1 MKFPSGFG
9 HKKQP
14 SGKREPE
21 YPDLVLAVW
30 RGDLRQLKK
39 LSTKPDVL
47 DPDGRTALMAAAID
61 SKPDAARVLIGA
73 GANVDV
79 QDPGGWSA
87 LHFAAQ
93 SGSAEIA
100 HMLLDAGASV
110 DPVDSHGNTPLF
122 RATFES
128 RGNGDLIELLRA
140 HGADPMAT
148 NSSGVSPVQLART
161 IANYDVAQFYEDVPD

>member
-1 MKFPSGFG
+1 MKLPSFFSDRKPPSGERG
-9 HKKQP
+9 
-14 SGKREPE
+14 SD
-21 YPDLVLAVW
+21 YPDLILAVW
-30 RGDLRQLKK
+30 RNDLRQLEK

-61 SKPDAARVLIGA
+61 AKPNAARVLIDA
-73 GANVDV
+73 GADVDI

-93 SGSAEIA
+93 SGSSEIA
-100 HMLLDAGASV
+100 RMLLEAGASV
-110 DPVDSHGNTPLF
+110 DAVDSHGNTPLF

-128 RGNGDLIELLRA
+128 RGNGDLIELLRSY
-140 HGADPMAT
+140 GADPTAS
-148 NSSGVSPVQLART
+148 NHSGISPVQLART